1 MSVSN
6 IIIRTHDNGII
17 EIQFITKNKW
27 VGYHRVSAYL
37 YRIDDV
43 EIDLEKQLTGVLP
56 KNCSIHNMQEKHQIY
71 YLYIPCELMRSYD
84 LKSIDLTE
92 VKITEYTTEE

>member
-1 MSVSN
+1 MSISN
-6 IIIRTHDNGII
+6 IIIRKHDNGII
-17 EIQFITKNKW
+17 EIQFITNNKW
-27 VGYHRVSAYL
+27 VEYHRVSAHL

-43 EIDLEKQLTGVLP
+43 EIDLEKQLTNILP
-56 KNCSIHNMQEKHQIY
+56 KNCLIHNMQEKHQIY

-92 VKITEYTTEE
+92 VKITKYESEE